1 MTLSHLTDFP
11 DRISPMLVKEL
22 RQGLRAKTFIAV
34 FLTLQIFLGIMLL
47 SASAASTTDRAG
59 SVVSGMIFGF
69 FSLAVLIVQ
78 PLRGVA
84 ALATEIKGNTIDMM
98 VLTRLS
104 AWRIVFGKWVALVSQ
119 SALILST
126 IIPYLILRYFF
137 GGMNL
142 VGEMVFLGLLFL
154 TSMGLTAITVGLS
167 GSSSVIIR
175 SILPLF
181 GTPVLFMAIMGL
193 LFGNG
198 SREIVEI
205 CSLDNLESTTNLA
218 LYVVSI
224 AYLGWS
230 ALSLG
235 TSLIAPAAEN
245 HSTPRRLVALAAM
258 GMMIPV
264 MLRSTLDIELL
275 ATLIGL
281 IAAPAILLA
290 LTEPTLLVPTV
301 CVPFVRRGLP
311 GKLAG
316 IFLYPGLASGVFFT
330 MLLAAIA
337 LFVFQIHPTA
347 SYDAEF
353 DVIVLSMLGVLL
365 FPAVLQ
371 CFFFKGEGQRVAN
384 YMLLLLGSGIL
395 TGILAILASA
405 MSNHGFLWVFIWNPM
420 VFMVMTDF
428 GKFSDADL
436 FIAVSAVDLIL
447 VTILFIKAITLFKG
461 SREVIQQAEENL
473 TAPDPR

>member
-1 MTLSHLTDFP
+1 
-11 DRISPMLVKEL
+11 
-22 RQGLRAKTFIAV
+22 
-34 FLTLQIFLGIMLL
+34 
-47 SASAASTTDRAG
+47 
-59 SVVSGMIFGF
+59 
-69 FSLAVLIVQ
+69 
-78 PLRGVA
+78 
-84 ALATEIKGNTIDMM
+84 
-98 VLTRLS
+98 
-104 AWRIVFGKWVALVSQ
+104 
-119 SALILST
+119 
-126 IIPYLILRYFF
+126 
-137 GGMNL
+137 
-142 VGEMVFLGLLFL
+142 
-154 TSMGLTAITVGLS
+154 
-167 GSSSVIIR
+167 
-175 SILPLF
+175 
-181 GTPVLFMAIMGL
+181 MAIMGL

-447 VTILFIKAITLFKG
+447 VTILFIKAITLFKS
-461 SREVIQQAEENL
+461 SREVIQQAEETL